1 MFCSRCGLRVDEGGR
16 FCQACGQEVAGSA
29 PAAPL
34 AASATPPPTAVSAP
48 VSAPLP
54 YAGFWIR
61 LAAYFI
67 DGVILG
73 IPFGLVVIILMFL
86 LGGFGL
92 MMRRNPVD
100 PRAAAALAG
109 PLILGLLLGM
119 LFFVG
124 LQWLYFAGMESSERQ
139 ATFGKAAMSLRVT
152 DLEGRRLSFWARH
165 RAILCEDRQ
174 RTDPARDWLHHG
186 RIHGKEAGAPRHD
199 RRDAGS
205 PKIVISPATVAL
217 IPVLRL

>member
-29 PAAPL
+29 PAARL

-73 IPFGLVVIILMFL
+73 IPFGLLVIILMFL

-139 ATFGKAAMSLRVT
+139 ATFGKAAMSLRVG
-152 DLEGRRLSFWARH
+152 DLEGRRLSFAH
-165 RAILCEDRQ
+165 A
-174 RTDPARDWLHHG
+174 TG
-186 RIHGKEAGAPRHD
+186 RFFA
-199 RRDAGS
+199 
-205 PKIVISPATVAL
+205 KIVSGL
-217 IPVLRL
+217 IPLGIGYIMAGFTEKKQALHDMIAGTLVLRKL

>member
-1 MFCSRCGLRVDEGGR
+1 VDEGGR

-73 IPFGLVVIILMFL
+73 IPFGLLVIILMFL

-139 ATFGKAAMSLRVT
+139 ATFGKAAMSLRVG
-152 DLEGRRLSFWARH
+152 DLEGRRLSFAH
-165 RAILCEDRQ
+165 A
-174 RTDPARDWLHHG
+174 TG
-186 RIHGKEAGAPRHD
+186 RFFA
-199 RRDAGS
+199 
-205 PKIVISPATVAL
+205 KIVSGL
-217 IPVLRL
+217 IPLGIGYIMAGFTEKKQALHDMIAGTLVLRKL

>member
-16 FCQACGQEVAGSA
+16 FCQACGQEVAGSSS
-29 PAAPL
+29 AAPF

-139 ATFGKAAMSLRVT
+139 ATFGKAAMSLRVG
-152 DLEGRRLSFWARH
+152 DLEGRRLSFAH
-165 RAILCEDRQ
+165 A
-174 RTDPARDWLHHG
+174 TG
-186 RIHGKEAGAPRHD
+186 RFFA
-199 RRDAGS
+199 
-205 PKIVISPATVAL
+205 KIVSGL
-217 IPVLRL
+217 IPLAIGYIMAGFTEKKQALHDMIAGTLVLRKL

>member
-73 IPFGLVVIILMFL
+73 IPFGLLVIILMFL

-139 ATFGKAAMSLRVT
+139 ATFGKAAMSLRVG
-152 DLEGRRLSFWARH
+152 DLEGRRLSFAH
-165 RAILCEDRQ
+165 A
-174 RTDPARDWLHHG
+174 TG
-186 RIHGKEAGAPRHD
+186 RFFA
-199 RRDAGS
+199 
-205 PKIVISPATVAL
+205 KIVSGL
-217 IPVLRL
+217 IPLGIGYIMAGFTEKKQALHDMIAGTLVLRKL

>member
-16 FCQACGQEVAGSA
+16 FCQACGREAAGSA

-73 IPFGLVVIILMFL
+73 IPFGLLVIILMFL

-100 PRAAAALAG
+100 RSEEHTSE
-109 PLILGLLLGM
+109 
-119 LFFVG
+119 
-124 LQWLYFAGMESSERQ
+124 LQ
-139 ATFGKAAMSLRVT
+139 SLRHLV
-152 DLEGRRLSFWARH
+152 
-165 RAILCEDRQ
+165 
-174 RTDPARDWLHHG
+174 
-186 RIHGKEAGAPRHD
+186 
-199 RRDAGS
+199 
-205 PKIVISPATVAL
+205 
-217 IPVLRL
+217 